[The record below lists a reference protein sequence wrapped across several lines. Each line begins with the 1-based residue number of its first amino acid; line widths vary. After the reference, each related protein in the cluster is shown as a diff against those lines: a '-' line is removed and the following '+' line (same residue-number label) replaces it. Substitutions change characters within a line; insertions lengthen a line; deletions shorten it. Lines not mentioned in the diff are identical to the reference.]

1 MSLRMKFL
9 LTLCLLLFCCFS
21 CQKYYVSVTRESIDR
36 ASLASSFA
44 KTPDP
49 RQLEP
54 PKGERLLIQWN
65 LFSQDVQEELICSL
79 SLIYRN
85 YEEET
90 INYKVDAKRD
100 VISYFLLGER
110 YESTKGIMTYKVE
123 ILSKKGEI
131 VKSFKHQLWTKL
143 IKLDDL

>member
-9 LTLCLLLFCCFS
+9 LSLCLLIFCCMS
-21 CQKYYVSVTRESIDR
+21 CQTYYVSVTREAIDR
-36 ASLASSFA
+36 SSLASSFA

-49 RQLEP
+49 RQLDP
-54 PKGERLLIQWN
+54 PSGERLLIQWN
-65 LFSQDVQEELICSL
+65 LLSKDVHEDLICSL
-79 SLIYRN
+79 SLIYKN

-90 INYKVDAKRD
+90 VHYKVDAKRD
-100 VISYFLLGER
+100 VISYFLLGDR
-110 YESTKGIMTYKVE
+110 YETTKGIMTYKVE
-123 ILSKKGEI
+123 ILTKEGEV